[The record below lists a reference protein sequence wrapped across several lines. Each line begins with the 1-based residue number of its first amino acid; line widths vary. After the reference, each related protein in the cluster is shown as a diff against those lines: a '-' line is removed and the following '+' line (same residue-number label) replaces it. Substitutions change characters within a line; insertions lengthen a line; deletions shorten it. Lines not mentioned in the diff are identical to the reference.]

1 MPSLE
6 NRELVERSILNVT
19 QSFFAVEKSA
29 FELTEGT
36 SIQRMERLTLDAVLC
51 GVDASKA

>member
-1 MPSLE
+1 MSAPE
-6 NRELVERSILNVT
+6 NRGSAERSILNVT
-19 QSFFAVEKSA
+19 QSFFALGKSA

-36 SIQRMERLTLDAVLC
+36 SIQRMEGLTLDAVLC